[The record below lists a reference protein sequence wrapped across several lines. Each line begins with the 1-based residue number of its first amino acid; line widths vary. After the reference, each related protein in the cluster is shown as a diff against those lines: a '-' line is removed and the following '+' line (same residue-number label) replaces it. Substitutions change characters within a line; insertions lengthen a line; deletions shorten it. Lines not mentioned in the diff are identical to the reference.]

1 MSRSWINFCLDCLLL
16 CLFSALM
23 TTATVVRFIFPPA
36 IESRSWRLWGGT
48 YDDWAN
54 AQFGLV
60 AALAFGIL
68 IHVMLHWSWICGLLA
83 TRLSGNKKA
92 KVDDG
97 LQTIYGVGFLIAL
110 LTLIGAILA
119 AAKLSIVQPY

>member
-1 MSRSWINFCLDCLLL
+1 MSRSWLNFCLDCLLL
-16 CLFSALM
+16 CVFSALM

-36 IESRSWRLWGGT
+36 LESRDTRLWGAT

-60 AALAFGIL
+60 AALALGVL
-68 IHVMLHWSWICGLLA
+68 LHVMLHWSWVCGLLA
-83 TRLSGNKKA
+83 TRLSRNKKA

-119 AAKLSIVQPY
+119 AAKISIVQPY